1 MRRGVRGDK
10 GCSDHAGY
18 FRGGDGVRVICLCEC
33 FSLGQQRVIEFH
45 GGTLESSEDF
55 NRKTGRRGGR
65 DGGRAALINPLHL
78 DSIRRPE
85 G

>member
-1 MRRGVRGDK
+1 MRGVRGDK

-55 NRKTGRRGGR
+55 NRKTGRGV
-65 DGGRAALINPLHL
+65 
-78 DSIRRPE
+78 E
-85 G
+85 GWGEGCPH